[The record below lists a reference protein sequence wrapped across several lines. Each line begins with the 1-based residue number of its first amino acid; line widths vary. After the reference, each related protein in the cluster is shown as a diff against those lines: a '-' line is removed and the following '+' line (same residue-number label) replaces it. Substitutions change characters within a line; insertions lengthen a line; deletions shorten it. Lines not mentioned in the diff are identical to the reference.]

1 MHAELIFL
9 FHQVLLQLM
18 DEIDNEGLL
27 KSLELFVD
35 RFPEQTAHYSVGV
48 ADKLV
53 CLARFLSCHK
63 QDSK

>member
-1 MHAELIFL
+1 
-9 FHQVLLQLM
+9 M

-35 RFPEQTAHYSVGV
+35 RFPEQTAQYSVGV

-53 CLARFLSCHK
+53 SRSEVLMFYRIG
-63 QDSK
+63 

>member
-1 MHAELIFL
+1 
-9 FHQVLLQLM
+9 M

-35 RFPEQTAHYSVGV
+35 RFPEQTAQYSVGV

-53 CLARFLSCHK
+53 RSDWIQSPYKSLLIMAIIGTNLHPLGRWRA
-63 QDSK
+63 